1 MMLIEEKDIIT
12 FYESNKTKTIM
23 LILKLYLSQISSL
36 ISNAVSRLSKV

>member
-1 MMLIEEKDIIT
+1 MLIEEKDIIT

-36 ISNAVSRLSKV
+36 ISNEVSRLSKV